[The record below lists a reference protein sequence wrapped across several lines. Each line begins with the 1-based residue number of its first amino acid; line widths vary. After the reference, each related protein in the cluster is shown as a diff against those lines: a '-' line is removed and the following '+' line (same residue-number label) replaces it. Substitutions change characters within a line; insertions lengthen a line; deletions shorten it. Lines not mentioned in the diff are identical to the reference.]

1 VCRHCALFPEI
12 KFAAALVKAPAGSH
26 WIGAGI
32 LRAPMIMKRRISL
45 GLLAIASATI
55 ACSIFVG
62 GPALPDPPVAAPP
75 DAFQALQS
83 EIETAVFNS
92 LTDGA
97 LRLSITQEQLTA
109 FLVSRLSRQAEPLIT
124 DPQVVLRN
132 GEMII
137 YGRARS
143 WIFEANMAVTAV
155 FSIDEDG
162 RPEILISHA
171 ELGPLPMPT
180 ALRDAIAVALNEALT
195 GAVGP
200 VALGF
205 RLETIDI
212 ADGSMTLTGRL
223 R

>member
-1 VCRHCALFPEI
+1 MRY
-12 KFAAALVKAPAGSH
+12 
-26 WIGAGI
+26 
-32 LRAPMIMKRRISL
+32 RISL
-45 GLLAIASATI
+45 GLLAIASATL

-75 DAFQALQS
+75 DAFQALQAQ
-83 EIETAVFNS
+83 IETAVFNS
-92 LTDGA
+92 LTDGV

-109 FLVSRLSRQAEPLIT
+109 FLVARLSNQAQSRIT
-124 DPQVVLRN
+124 DPQVELRN

-143 WIFEANMAVTAV
+143 WIFEANMAVTTI
-155 FSIDEDG
+155 FTIDEDG

-171 ELGPLPMPT
+171 ELGPMPMPT
-180 ALRDAIAVALNEALT
+180 ALRDAIAAALDEALT

-205 RLETIDI
+205 RLESIEI
-212 ADGSMTLTGRL
+212 ADGNMTVTGRL

>member
-1 VCRHCALFPEI
+1 
-12 KFAAALVKAPAGSH
+12 
-26 WIGAGI
+26 
-32 LRAPMIMKRRISL
+32 MKLRISL
-45 GLLAIASATI
+45 GLLAFASATM

-62 GPALPDPPVAAPP
+62 GPALPEPPVAAPP
-75 DAFQALQS
+75 DAYQALQS
-83 EIETAVFNS
+83 QIETAVLNS
-92 LTDGA
+92 LSDGV

-109 FLVSRLSRQAEPLIT
+109 FLVSRLSNQPEPLIAS
-124 DPQVVLRN
+124 PQVVLRS

-143 WIFEANMAVTAV
+143 WIFEANMAVTTI
-155 FSIDEDG
+155 FTIDEDG

-171 ELGPLPMPT
+171 ELGPMPMPT
-180 ALRDAIAVALNEALT
+180 ALRDAIGAALNEALT

-205 RLETIDI
+205 RLESIDI
-212 ADGSMTLTGRL
+212 VDGTLTLTGRL

>member
-1 VCRHCALFPEI
+1 M
-12 KFAAALVKAPAGSH
+12 KTAGSLR
-26 WIGAGI
+26 IGADI
-32 LRAPMIMKRRISL
+32 LRAAANMKHRVTL
-45 GLLAIASATI
+45 GLLAIASATM

-62 GPALPDPPVAAPP
+62 GPALPDPAVAAPP

-83 EIETAVFNS
+83 QIEAAVFNS
-92 LTDGA
+92 LADGA
-97 LRLSITQEQLTA
+97 LHLSITQEQLTA
-109 FLVSRLSRQAEPLIT
+109 FLVARLANQAEPLIT

-143 WIFEANMAVTAV
+143 WIFVANVAVTTV
-155 FSIDEDG
+155 FTIDADG

-180 ALRDAIAVALNEALT
+180 AFRDAIAAALNEALT

-200 VALGF
+200 IALGF
-205 RLETIDI
+205 RLDSIDI

-223 R
+223 K

>member
-1 VCRHCALFPEI
+1 
-12 KFAAALVKAPAGSH
+12 
-26 WIGAGI
+26 
-32 LRAPMIMKRRISL
+32 MKLRISL
-45 GLLAIASATI
+45 GLLAIASATM

-83 EIETAVFNS
+83 EIETAVLNS
-92 LTDGA
+92 LTSGA

-109 FLVSRLSRQAEPLIT
+109 FLVSRLSSQADPLIT

-137 YGRARS
+137 HGRARS
-143 WIFEANMAVTAV
+143 WIFEANIAVTTA

-212 ADGSMTLTGRL
+212 GDGNMTLTGRL

>member
-1 VCRHCALFPEI
+1 
-12 KFAAALVKAPAGSH
+12 
-26 WIGAGI
+26 
-32 LRAPMIMKRRISL
+32 MKYRISL
-45 GLLAIASATI
+45 GLLAIASATV

-83 EIETAVFNS
+83 QIETAVFSS
-92 LTDGA
+92 LTDGV

-109 FLVSRLSRQAEPLIT
+109 FLVTRLSNQAQPWIN
-124 DPQVVLRN
+124 DPQVELRN

-143 WIFEANMAVTAV
+143 WIFEANMAVTSV

-171 ELGPLPMPT
+171 ELGPMPMPT
-180 ALRDAIAVALNEALT
+180 PFREAIAATLNEALT

-200 VALGF
+200 IALGF
-205 RLETIDI
+205 RLDSIDI

>member
-1 VCRHCALFPEI
+1 M
-12 KFAAALVKAPAGSH
+12 
-26 WIGAGI
+26 
-32 LRAPMIMKRRISL
+32 RAPVIMKLRISL
-45 GLLAIASATI
+45 GLLAIASATM

-83 EIETAVFNS
+83 EIETAVLNS
-92 LTDGA
+92 LTSGA

-109 FLVSRLSRQAEPLIT
+109 FLVSRLSSQADPLIT

-137 YGRARS
+137 HGRARS
-143 WIFEANMAVTAV
+143 WIFEANIAVTTA

-212 ADGSMTLTGRL
+212 GDGNMTLTGRL